1 MTGPRNI
8 GGFSLLEVLLA
19 GFILFSVL
27 ATTTLVYRGA
37 LITSGKAETT
47 LEMVSA
53 ASSIKRIVREEFR
66 AGILVG
72 ITTGRGEFGELS
84 YLWTATVV
92 FEGRPEPLM
101 QEEDF
106 LGADFRYLLWHIN
119 FEVYR
124 GDIRRSYHFR
134 EISW

>member
-1 MTGPRNI
+1 MTAPKNI

-37 LITSGKAETT
+37 LIASGKAEIT

-66 AGILVG
+66 EGILAGITV
-72 ITTGRGEFGELS
+72 GRGEFGELS

-92 FEGRPEPLM
+92 FEGQPEPLM
-101 QEEDF
+101 QEEGF
-106 LGADFRYLLWHIN
+106 LGADFRYLLWHIS
-119 FEVYR
+119 FEVQR
-124 GDIRRSYHFR
+124 GDIRRSYYFR